1 MMINAAKNDLR
12 MFNITSPFLFF
23 IGLTLIIK
31 LDKKEYT
38 LCFFLC
44 QGKRRAALMSII
56 TSTGFTKKS
65 GRGTIDLRT
74 PVLAVNLK
82 FTLVFPIT
90 LYQHL

>member
-1 MMINAAKNDLR
+1 MI
-12 MFNITSPFLFF
+12 
-23 IGLTLIIK
+23 IIE
-31 LDKKEYT
+31 LDEKEYT
-38 LCFFLC
+38 PRLLWC
-44 QGKRRAALMSII
+44 QGKRRAALMSIT

-65 GRGTIDLRT
+65 GRGAIDLRT